1 MTEYT
6 TNVTAEMERAGKV
19 RHRIYEQFTEED
31 MIVIL
36 NMLRDAR
43 FRDNNEKFDYMLEH
57 LRGRGLLEI
66 GAGTNRMA
74 VKKGGYIY
82 KIAFDTYGVK
92 DNWQEFKM
100 APELQPYVTKAYECN
115 GLVLVAEYV
124 ELMSQEEFIASK
136 EIIRETLKQLERDYL
151 FSDMGTIKKNFCN
164 YGYRQGSGE
173 IVILDYGYIYP
184 IDRKMM
190 TCLKCSHEL
199 TWTYNFN
206 ELVCPHCGS
215 KYDPIKIR
223 DRMRNYDDTTV
234 YTEIAGESGALTLD
248 LEWSPEDA

>member
-1 MTEYT
+1 MQDYK
-6 TNVTAEMERAGKV
+6 TNITLEREKAGGV
-19 RHRIYEQFTEED
+19 RHRIYENFTEQD
-31 MIVIL
+31 MINFLWI
-36 NMLRDAR
+36 LRDPS
-43 FRDNNEKFDYMLEH
+43 FRDNNEKFDFILTL
-57 LRGRGLLEI
+57 LRNRGFLEI

-74 VKKGGYIY
+74 VKKGGYIF

-136 EIIRETLKQLERDYL
+136 DVIRETLKQLETNYL

-164 YGYRQGSGE
+164 YGYRQASGE

-190 TCLKCSHEL
+190 TCLKCAHEL
-199 TWTYNFN
+199 AWNFNYN
-206 ELVCPHCGS
+206 ELVCPNCGS

-223 DRMRNYDDTTV
+223 DRMRNYDS
-234 YTEIAGESGALTLD
+234 TEIRYESASDNEMLTLD
-248 LEWSPEDA
+248 LDWSAED

>member
-1 MTEYT
+1 MQDYT
-6 TNVTAEMERAGKV
+6 TNISLDREKSGKV
-19 RHRIYEQFTEED
+19 RHRIYENFTEQD
-31 MIVIL
+31 MINFLGI
-36 NMLRDAR
+36 LRDPS
-43 FRDNNEKFDYMLEH
+43 FRDNNEKFDYILTL
-57 LRGRGLLEI
+57 LRNRGFLEI

-74 VKKGGYIY
+74 VKKGGYIF

-124 ELMSQEEFIASK
+124 ELMSQEEFINSK
-136 EIIRETLKQLERDYL
+136 EIIRETLKQLEPNYL

-190 TCLKCSHEL
+190 TCLKCAHEL
-199 TWTYNFN
+199 SWNFNFN
-206 ELVCPHCGS
+206 ELVCPNCGT

-223 DRMRNYDDTTV
+223 DRMRNYDS
-234 YTEIAGESGALTLD
+234 TEVRYENASDNEMLTLD
-248 LEWSPEDA
+248 LDWSAED